1 MMYNLGDKL
10 IHRVS
15 KTLWTVESEDKGIYV
30 IVMRIG
36 MHTRHLELSEKEL
49 KEDYIKVECEKEEK
63 YIKLGYERKKENESK
78 D

>member
-36 MHTRHLELSEKEL
+36 MHARHLELNEKEL
-49 KEDYIKVECEKEEK
+49 KEDYIKVRCEKEEK
-63 YIKLGYERKKENESK
+63 YIKLGYERKKENGSK

>member
-15 KTLWTVESEDKGIYV
+15 KTLWTVESEGKNTYV

-49 KEDYIKVECEKEEK
+49 KEDYIKVGCEKEEK